1 VESAYVGTSQGL
13 GDLRIR
19 AGRAAWDFAAAGT
32 AAERTDVFLD

>member
-19 AGRAAWDFAAAGT
+19 AGREAWGFAAAGA
-32 AAERTDVFLD
+32 AAERTGAFLD